1 VRWFQRQIFRSMVM
15 AVVVVSAASNTF
27 ALDLDALKAGVVKIT
42 TKTGQ
47 VGTGFIVR
55 VEPEM
60 LYIITAAHV
69 IAGDPQPT
77 IDFFSK
83 DVLPGGQGPAQGMVL
98 PGAQVSDDLRGLAII
113 LVRGK
118 DQRPSVVTG
127 LVFESSAQLA
137 SGGEQA
143 LVIGHPGGGGD
154 WALVKRDIS
163 NRVVHDITLDPG
175 VASRFS
181 GGPILV
187 DGKVVGM
194 VMTNRGEFGLGITH
208 KNLLNYL
215 DGIGIEPQA
224 TDGTALGGFVIKPE
238 EPSPLPNNHRL
249 NRGPGGFIVEE
260 SPEPSSKGLPSSTTG
275 QDGAP
280 MVLVPDGE
288 FLKGSRSFKDNP
300 PRKTLVKA
308 FYIDTYE
315 VTVER
320 YAKFLKQG
328 SDTQRIPAGW
338 DDVNLGAHR
347 KHPVA
352 GTNYFDAYSYCRWVG
367 KRLPTNDEW
376 EKAAR
381 GTDGRKYP
389 WGNEK
394 PHESMTNFNKNYCF
408 FCNVYD
414 EKISPIGSF
423 QKDKSPFGVFDMAGN
438 VTEWVD
444 EGNRRGGDWR
454 TGWPGADESMELA
467 RLWPSDKM
475 TKNPGGNPDQ
485 GFRCAQDAP

>member
-1 VRWFQRQIFRSMVM
+1 MTSLKPQNFLLAPLAFVAI
-15 AVVVVSAASNTF
+15 AVWGSVSSF
-27 ALDLDALKAGVVKIT
+27 AHDIEELKHGVVKIT
-42 TKTGQ
+42 ANNPNRL
-47 VGTGFIVR
+47 GTGVIVGI
-55 VEPEM
+55 EGNTA
-60 LYIITAAHV
+60 YIATASHV
-69 IAGDPQPT
+69 IEGDASPQIIFYQNNQVYSATTKGMEGANPKGLAALVVEG
-77 IDFFSK
+77 D
-83 DVLPGGQGPAQGMVL
+83 LPSGIRPIGFNI
-98 PGAQVSDDLRGLAII
+98 GAQFNGGEKVTII
-113 LVRGK
+113 GFPKMVPVPWAVTEGTI
-118 DQRPSVVTG
+118 TG
-127 LVFESSAQLA
+127 LVGPDLIFTGTVEE
-137 SGGEQA
+137 G
-143 LVIGHPGGGGD
+143 
-154 WALVKRDIS
+154 
-163 NRVVHDITLDPG
+163 N
-175 VASRFS
+175 S
-181 GGPILV
+181 GGPLLYK
-187 DGKVVGM
+187 GKVVG
-194 VMTNRGEFGLGITH
+194 LITEIAKPFNFAKPGVIAQYEL
-208 KNLLNYL
+208 KNWDIKISDILVEKLPEKDQHVVQPKNPKIL
-215 DGIGIEPQA
+215 KPPGPLSNSFLSPTKIG
-224 TDGTALGGFVIKPE
+224 K
-238 EPSPLPNNHRL
+238 
-249 NRGPGGFIVEE
+249 
-260 SPEPSSKGLPSSTTG
+260 
-275 QDGAP
+275 DGAP